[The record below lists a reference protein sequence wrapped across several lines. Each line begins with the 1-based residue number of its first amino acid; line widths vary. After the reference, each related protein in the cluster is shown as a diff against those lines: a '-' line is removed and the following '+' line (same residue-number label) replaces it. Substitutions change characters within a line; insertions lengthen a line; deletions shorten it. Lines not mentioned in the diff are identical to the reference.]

1 MRNRKQLFSGAARFM
16 PSKCIVALA
25 ISLTSG
31 LLAAQSTGPT
41 TGLHDATFTATLLS
55 PMSSETSRKGDH
67 FTAAVQSPARY
78 RGAVLTGVI
87 TESKQPSKGFAGL
100 GARKNAE
107 MSFQFETLTYRNIQ
121 YPVSVNLTG
130 VSNKQGIKGVD
141 DEGHVIGTTS
151 EKKPIMATM
160 IGAGTG
166 ALVGGLT
173 HMGVVKGT
181 AIGAGAG
188 LLIGM
193 TMTTQAESITMSG
206 KIIAM
211 KAVAIFLSPRCL
223 GRLAGARVRAA
234 LRANRKPPCAE
245 SPARRMPSPVAPHR
259 AAATNESA

>member
-25 ISLTSG
+25 ISLTPG
-31 LLAAQSTGPT
+31 LLAAQSAGPT

-107 MSFQFETLTYRNIQ
+107 MSFQFETLTYKHIQ

-130 VSNKQGIKGVD
+130 ISNKQGIKGVD

-151 EKKPIMATM
+151 EKKPIVATM

-166 ALVGGLT
+166 AVVGGLT
-173 HMGVVKGT
+173 HLGVVKGA

-193 TMTTQAESITMSG
+193 TMTTQAESIH
-206 KIIAM
+206 
-211 KAVAIFLSPRCL
+211 FSPGTAFTLKVSDVQPANGQRIPPPQY
-223 GRLAGARVRAA
+223 GA
-234 LRANRKPPCAE
+234 K
-245 SPARRMPSPVAPHR
+245 M
-259 AAATNESA
+259 